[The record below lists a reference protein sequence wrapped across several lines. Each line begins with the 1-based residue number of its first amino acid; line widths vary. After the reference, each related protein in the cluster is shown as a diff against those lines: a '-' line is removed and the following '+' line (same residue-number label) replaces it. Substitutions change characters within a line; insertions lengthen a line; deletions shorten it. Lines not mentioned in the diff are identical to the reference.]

1 MNIAVKRSPFPA
13 VVAVMA
19 LALMAA
25 GCATQGPVLYPNAH
39 LKKVGEQQAR
49 KDIEECDNAAAAY
62 VKSDAGKE
70 AAKSTLGGAAVGTAA
85 GTVSGAVFGNVG
97 RGSLAGAATGATIG
111 LIRGVSKAS
120 QPSPIHKRFVDK
132 CLIDKGYEPI
142 GWD

>member
-1 MNIAVKRSPFPA
+1 MNSAARRYSFTA
-13 VVAVMA
+13 AVAVTV
-19 LALMAA
+19 LALMVA
-25 GCATQGPVLYPNAH
+25 GCATQGPVLYPNDH

-62 VKSDAGKE
+62 VKSDAGKK

-120 QPSPIHKRFVDK
+120 QPSPIHKRFVDQ
-132 CLIDKGYEPI
+132 CLIDKGYKPI
-142 GWD
+142 GWE